1 MTKQFNHIRNVDINN
16 DGLLE
21 QIVVVKE
28 WEDGSLSY
36 IDVAKLADIDKG
48 RLKGIL
54 QSQHAQHYPVWELLS
69 MTRLSNGINALDFFH
84 TNNLISQQLSEH
96 AKRAKYQGGGLESA
110 KVTTNDLIGGDFTDP
125 ASAIPDQKNPGF

>member
-1 MTKQFNHIRNVDINN
+1 MSKAFNHIRNVDINN

-28 WEDGSLSY
+28 WDDGSLSY

-48 RLKGIL
+48 RLKGVL
-54 QSQHAQHYPVWELLS
+54 QSQHAQHYPVWELLA
-69 MTRLSNGINALDFFH
+69 MTRLSNGVNALDFFH
-84 TNNLISQQLSEH
+84 INNMISQQLSEN
-96 AKRAKYQGGGLESA
+96 AKRAKYQNDGLGSV
-110 KVTTNDLIGGDFTDP
+110 KVPTNDLIGADFTDP